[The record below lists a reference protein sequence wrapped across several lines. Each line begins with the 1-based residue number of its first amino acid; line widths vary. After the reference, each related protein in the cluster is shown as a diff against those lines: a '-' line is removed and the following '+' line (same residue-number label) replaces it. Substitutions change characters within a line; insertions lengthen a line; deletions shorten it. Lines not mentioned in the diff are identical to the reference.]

1 MANEFIA
8 IDISGIPAIQ
18 ERLKKLPKD
27 AMDAGVETANEYLV
41 NVMKQYP
48 PKPTSPF
55 VWSSDKQRRYVMA
68 KIREEGYTGRT
79 QNLRNNWKTVGEGY
93 KQMVANESPYAQ
105 FVQGDN
111 QIIGHAS
118 NKWSTI
124 ESIIK
129 TNKEWLKKFEAGV
142 KKALRKLKLI

>member
-18 ERLKKLPKD
+18 ERLKKLPKE

-48 PKPTSPF
+48 PKSNAPF
-55 VWSSDKQRRYVMA
+55 VWSSDKQRRYVMM
-68 KIREEGYTGRT
+68 KIKEGGYLGRT
-79 QNLRNNWKTVGEGY
+79 QELRNNWKTVGEGY

-111 QIIGHAS
+111 QIIGHKTNS
-118 NKWSTI
+118 WSTI
-124 ESIIK
+124 DNVIK
-129 TNKEWLKKFEAGV
+129 KNKEWLKKFEAGV
-142 KKALRKLKLI
+142 KKALHKLKLI